1 MNVENNS
8 ESAGN
13 SAVIQA
19 RARDINFYIN
29 VENNINDTYRKYK

>member
-19 RARDINFYIN
+19 RARDVNFYIN
-29 VENNINDTYRKYK
+29 AENNINDR